1 MSHPNNTFETGYKYG
16 IDNLGAFLGGELT
29 RQANQPYLESIQ
41 KEIDNL
47 TEALNKYEGNAN
59 PQLKGYVAEAW
70 HTFTFNIDAAAKQSA
85 ERATQVESNGL
96 GSVDVSTSWG
106 EDYSLKPIG

>member
-1 MSHPNNTFETGYKYG
+1 MA
-16 IDNLGAFLGGELT
+16 DNLSAFLGGELS
-29 RQANQPYLESIQ
+29 RQANQPYLQSIQ

-70 HTFTFNIDAAAKQSA
+70 HTYTFNMWSA
-85 ERATQVESNGL
+85 DQQHEH
-96 GSVDVSTSWG
+96 
-106 EDYSLKPIG
+106 SLEAF